1 MRLLDRLILGEVAAA
16 TATAT
21 GGCVFVLTAGN
32 LFKQVIG
39 ELAAG
44 RIDGLQALELI
55 ALLLP
60 GVLPYA
66 LPLGVLTG
74 MLIAFGRLGAQ
85 NELTA
90 MRAAGTSLLRLAT
103 PALLFAGLLASL
115 SVLINLEIAPR
126 ANDAYRE
133 LLKGTVA
140 RNPIAAI
147 IPGELSKAFPNT
159 ILRTE
164 ARDGDRLTGLSLWR
178 LDDEGRII
186 QSLQAKE
193 AVVRVVDEASGER
206 KLMIEASGAR
216 IERRNPEAT
225 DGRAGNF
232 TQLERAIVEIP
243 LVAGEAF
250 TRKLRWMTTAELEVM
265 RTTGEPAQ
273 RLEATRQLHT
283 HAAGGIAV
291 WALALLAI
299 PLSLRVGRSETLV
312 NAAIALVV
320 ALLYYLLTAIATW
333 IPLEAAS
340 PEVVAWA
347 PTVVVMAVGGFFFW
361 RAARR

>member
-21 GGCVFVLTAGN
+21 GGCVFILTAGN
-32 LFKQVIG
+32 LFKQVVG

-44 RIDGLQALELI
+44 RIDGVQALQLVV
-55 ALLLP
+55 LLLP

-90 MRAAGTSLLRLAT
+90 MRAAGTSLLRLAA
-103 PALLFAGLLASL
+103 PALIFAGLLAAL

-133 LLKGTVA
+133 LLKGSVA

-164 ARDGDRLTGLSLWR
+164 AREGDRLTGLALWR
-178 LDDEGRII
+178 LDNEGRII

-193 AVVRVVDEASGER
+193 AVVRVIDEVSGAR
-206 KLMIEASGAR
+206 KLVIEASGAR

-225 DGRAGNF
+225 EGRAGNF
-232 TQLERAIVEIP
+232 TQLERATVEIP
-243 LVAGEAF
+243 LVASNSF
-250 TRKLRWMTTAELEVM
+250 QRKLRWMTTTELEAL
-265 RTTGEPAQ
+265 RTSGEPAQ
-273 RLEATRQLHT
+273 RLEAARQLHSHT
-283 HAAGGIAV
+283 SGGIAV

-312 NAAIALVV
+312 NAALALVV
-320 ALLYYLLTAIATW
+320 ALLYYLLTAMATW
-333 IPLEAAS
+333 VPLEMAA
-340 PEVVAWA
+340 PALVAWF
-347 PTVVVMAVGGFFFW
+347 PTVVVMLLGSFFFW
-361 RAARR
+361 RAAQR